1 MVFAGEQTSARL
13 IAERRTVSIAAT
25 HAYERVSALASLLH
39 HLVTRRTRTVSV
51 ADGLAHV
58 SAGKQ
63 FPAGENAL
71 RTTPRMAAV
80 FLDVFV
86 VTMRGFPAGLRTRWV
101 KRAAEVLTRNLH
113 GGSSALAA
121 NGDLQRTRRTF
132 TRMTG
137 QQTHVSPTG
146 ERLITDLSMS
156 PPFQSHRRAD
166 RMMAVAAAATAAM
179 ATAVAQLL
187 TLDVTLE

>member
-51 ADGLAHV
+51 TDGLAHV

-71 RTTPRMAAV
+71 RTTPRVAAV